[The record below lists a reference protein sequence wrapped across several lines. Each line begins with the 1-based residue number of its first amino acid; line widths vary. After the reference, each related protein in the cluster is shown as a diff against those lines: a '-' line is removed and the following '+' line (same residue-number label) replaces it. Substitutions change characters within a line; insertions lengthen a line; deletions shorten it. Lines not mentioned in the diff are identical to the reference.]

1 MWVYSALN
9 DPNIA
14 AVIATGQT
22 VVSDISAQFESQYD
36 SSLMTKSVEVA
47 DQTYYYAAIATFGLA
62 VTSAG
67 VHLVT
72 K

>member
-1 MWVYSALN
+1 MN

-22 VVSDISAQFESQYD
+22 VVSDVSAQFESEYD
-36 SSLMTKSVEVA
+36 SSFMTKSVEVA

-67 VHLVT
+67 VYLAN